1 MQSLRYNSPQG
12 GQPDHGATTRGVPL
26 YDVAIMHRKTTMR
39 STGTTLVLLLT
50 LHSAMAIDI
59 TKLWDY
65 SKPAASE
72 TRFRAA
78 MNGASDD
85 DAFILQTQ
93 IARTFGLRRQFDTAR
108 ETLAPLEPRLASAS
122 AEAQVRYHLELG
134 RSFASATHP
143 PDNPPANREA
153 ARSHF
158 IRAFTLAQAAALDYL
173 AIDALHMMPTVDT
186 EPAQQLAWN
195 ERALA
200 YLEQSTQPDAKR
212 WEASLRNNVGYARHL
227 AGDYDEALRQ
237 YQLSLAAHER
247 AGNASN
253 VRIAHWMI
261 ASTYR
266 AQKRFD
272 EAIAIQ
278 LRLEREWA
286 AAGEPDPYVFE
297 ELEHL
302 FRATH
307 DTEKAN
313 LYQAKLKAATAQ

>member
-1 MQSLRYNSPQG
+1 
-12 GQPDHGATTRGVPL
+12 
-26 YDVAIMHRKTTMR
+26 MHRKTFVRNTR
-39 STGTTLVLLLT
+39 AALVLLLT
-50 LHSAMAIDI
+50 LHNAMAIDI
-59 TKLWDY
+59 TALWDY
-65 SKPAASE
+65 SQPQTSE

-78 MNGASDD
+78 LNGASDD

-108 ETLAPLEPRLASAS
+108 QTLAALEPRLATAS

-153 ARSHF
+153 ARGHF
-158 IRAFTLAQAAALDYL
+158 LRAFALAQTAALDYL

-195 ERALA
+195 EKAIA
-200 YLEQSTQPDAKR
+200 YMERSTQPDAKR

-227 AGDYDEALRQ
+227 ADDYDEALRQ

-253 VRIAHWMI
+253 VRIAYWMI

-266 AQKRFD
+266 AQKRFED
-272 EAIAIQ
+272 AIAIQ

-302 FRATH
+302 YRATH
-307 DTEKAN
+307 DEEKAN
-313 LYQAKLKAATAQ
+313 LYQAKLKAHTPQ

>member
-1 MQSLRYNSPQG
+1 MMEGLFASWP
-12 GQPDHGATTRGVPL
+12 
-26 YDVAIMHRKTTMR
+26 IMRTVCFTFA
-39 STGTTLVLLLT
+39 LILT
-50 LHSAMAIDI
+50 LHEPMAIDI
-59 TKLWDY
+59 PALWDY
-65 SKPAASE
+65 SKPADSE

-78 MNGASDD
+78 LNGASDD

-108 ETLAPLEPRLASAS
+108 ATLAPLESRLATAS
-122 AEAQVRYHLELG
+122 PEAQVRYHLELG

-143 PDNPPANREA
+143 RDNPLANRET
-153 ARSHF
+153 ARGHF
-158 IRAFTLAQAAALDYL
+158 MRAFSVAQSAALDNL

-195 ERALA
+195 EKALA

-212 WEASLRNNVGYARHL
+212 WEASLRNNVGHARHL

-237 YQLSLAAHER
+237 YQLSLAAFDR

-302 FRATH
+302 YRATH
-307 DTEKAN
+307 DDENAN
-313 LYQAKLKAATAQ
+313 LYQARLKAHTPQ

>member
-1 MQSLRYNSPQG
+1 MPSLRYNAPQG
-12 GQPDHGATTRGVPL
+12 GRPDQGVAPHGLPL
-26 YDVAIMHRKTTMR
+26 YDVAMMHRKTTVR
-39 STGTTLVLLLT
+39 SAAAAVFLLLI
-50 LHSAMAIDI
+50 LHNAMAIDI

-72 TRFRAA
+72 TRFRVAL
-78 MNGASDD
+78 NGASDD

-93 IARTFGLRRQFDTAR
+93 IARTYGLRQQFDTAR
-108 ETLAPLEPRLASAS
+108 ETLAALEPRLATAS

-143 PDNPPANREA
+143 PDNPPANRET
-153 ARSHF
+153 ARGYF
-158 IRAFTLAQAAALDYL
+158 MRAFTLAQTAALDYL

-195 ERALA
+195 EKALA
-200 YLEQSTQPDAKR
+200 YLERSTQPDAKR
-212 WEASLRNNVGYARHL
+212 WEASLRNNVGYARQL

-237 YQLSLAAHER
+237 YRLSLAAHER

-302 FRATH
+302 YRATH
-307 DTEKAN
+307 DAEKAN

>member
-1 MQSLRYNSPQG
+1 
-12 GQPDHGATTRGVPL
+12 
-26 YDVAIMHRKTTMR
+26 MHRKTSVR
-39 STGTTLVLLLT
+39 NTTTALFLLLI
-50 LHSAMAIDI
+50 LHNAMAIDI

-65 SKPAASE
+65 SKPTVSE

-78 MNGASDD
+78 LNGASDD
-85 DAFILQTQ
+85 DAFILHTQ

-108 ETLAPLEPRLASAS
+108 ATLAALEPRLAAAS
-122 AEAQVRYHLELG
+122 AEAQVHYHLEWG
-134 RSFASATHP
+134 RSLASAAHP
-143 PDNPPANREA
+143 PDNPPESREA
-153 ARSHF
+153 ARGHF
-158 IRAFTLAQAAALDYL
+158 MRAFTLAQTAALDYL
-173 AIDALHMMPTVDT
+173 AIDALHMMPFVDT

-195 ERALA
+195 EKALA
-200 YLEQSTQPDAKR
+200 YLERSTQPDAKR

-237 YQLSLAAHER
+237 YRLSLAAHER
-247 AGNASN
+247 ADNASS

-266 AQKRFD
+266 AQKRFE

-278 LRLEREWA
+278 LRLEQEWA

-302 FRATH
+302 YRATH
-307 DTEKAN
+307 DEERAN
-313 LYQAKLKAATAQ
+313 VYQAKLKAHTAQ

>member
-1 MQSLRYNSPQG
+1 
-12 GQPDHGATTRGVPL
+12 
-26 YDVAIMHRKTTMR
+26 MR
-39 STGTTLVLLLT
+39 TVCCTLALILT
-50 LHSAMAIDI
+50 LHNAMAIDI
-59 TKLWDY
+59 AALWKY
-65 SKPAASE
+65 SKPAESE
-72 TRFRAA
+72 ARFRAA
-78 MNGASDD
+78 LNGASDD

-108 ETLAPLEPRLASAS
+108 ATLARLEPRLATVS
-122 AEAQVRYHLELG
+122 AEAQVRYYLELG
-134 RSFASATHP
+134 RTFASATHP
-143 PDNPPANREA
+143 PDNPAASRET
-153 ARSHF
+153 ARDHF
-158 IRAFTLAQAAALDYL
+158 SLAQSAALDNL

-195 ERALA
+195 EKAIA
-200 YLEQSTQPDAKR
+200 YLERSTQPDAKR

-237 YQLSLAAHER
+237 YQLSLAAHAR

-253 VRIAHWMI
+253 VRIAYWMI

-302 FRATH
+302 YRATH
-307 DTEKAN
+307 DEEKAN
-313 LYQAKLKAATAQ
+313 LYQAKLKAHTPQ

>member
-1 MQSLRYNSPQG
+1 
-12 GQPDHGATTRGVPL
+12 
-26 YDVAIMHRKTTMR
+26 MR
-39 STGTTLVLLLT
+39 TVCCTLALILT
-50 LHSAMAIDI
+50 LHNAMAIDL
-59 TKLWDY
+59 TTLWDF
-65 SKPAASE
+65 SKPEASE
-72 TRFRAA
+72 ARFRAA
-78 MNGASDD
+78 LNGASQDE
-85 DAFILQTQ
+85 AFILQTQ
-93 IARTFGLRRQFDTAR
+93 IARTLGLRKQFDSAR
-108 ETLAPLEPRLASAS
+108 ETLASLEPRLSGAS

-134 RSFASATHP
+134 RSLESATHP
-143 PDNPPANREA
+143 PYNPPANREA
-153 ARSHF
+153 ARNHF
-158 IRAFTLAQAAALDYL
+158 MQAFSLAQSAALDYL
-173 AIDALHMMPTVDT
+173 AIDALHMMPFVDT

-195 ERALA
+195 EKAIR
-200 YLEQSTQPDAKR
+200 YMEQSTQPDAKR

-227 AGDYDEALRQ
+227 AGDYGEALRQ

-247 AGNASN
+247 AGNASS

-302 FRATH
+302 YRATN
-307 DTEKAN
+307 DEEKAN
-313 LYQAKLKAATAQ
+313 LYQAKLKAHTPQ

>member
-1 MQSLRYNSPQG
+1 
-12 GQPDHGATTRGVPL
+12 
-26 YDVAIMHRKTTMR
+26 MHRKNSVR
-39 STGTTLVLLLT
+39 NTGAALVLLLA
-50 LHSAMAIDI
+50 LHNAMAIDI
-59 TKLWDY
+59 TTLWDY
-65 SKPAASE
+65 NKPAESE
-72 TRFRAA
+72 ARFRAA
-78 MNGASDD
+78 LNGASDD
-85 DAFILQTQ
+85 DAFILHTQ

-108 ETLAPLEPRLASAS
+108 ETLATLEPRLAGAS

-134 RSFASATHP
+134 RSYASATHP

-153 ARSHF
+153 ARNHF
-158 IRAFTLAQAAALDYL
+158 MQAFSLAQSAALDYL
-173 AIDALHMMPTVDT
+173 AIDALHMMPFVDN

-195 ERALA
+195 EKALR
-200 YLEQSTQPDAKR
+200 YMEQSTQPDAKR
-212 WEASLRNNVGYARHL
+212 WDASLRNNVGYARHL

-237 YQLSLAAHER
+237 YRLSLAAHER
-247 AGNASN
+247 AGNASS

-302 FRATH
+302 YRATH
-307 DTEKAN
+307 DEETAN
-313 LYQAKLKAATAQ
+313 LYQARLKAHTAQ

>member
-1 MQSLRYNSPQG
+1 
-12 GQPDHGATTRGVPL
+12 
-26 YDVAIMHRKTTMR
+26 MR
-39 STGTTLVLLLT
+39 TVCCTLALILT
-50 LHSAMAIDI
+50 LHNAMAIDL
-59 TKLWDY
+59 TTLWDY

-78 MNGASDD
+78 LNGASED

-108 ETLAPLEPRLASAS
+108 ATLARLEPRLATVS
-122 AEAQVRYHLELG
+122 AEAQVRYYLELG
-134 RSFASATHP
+134 RTFASATHP
-143 PDNPPANREA
+143 PDNPAASRET
-153 ARSHF
+153 ARDHF
-158 IRAFTLAQAAALDYL
+158 MRAFSLAQSAALDNL

-195 ERALA
+195 EKAIA
-200 YLEQSTQPDAKR
+200 YLERSTQPDAKR

-253 VRIAHWMI
+253 VRIAYWMI

-266 AQKRFD
+266 AQKRFE

-302 FRATH
+302 YRATH
-307 DTEKAN
+307 DEEKAN
-313 LYQAKLKAATAQ
+313 LYQAKLKAHTPQ

>member
-1 MQSLRYNSPQG
+1 
-12 GQPDHGATTRGVPL
+12 
-26 YDVAIMHRKTTMR
+26 MR
-39 STGTTLVLLLT
+39 TVCLTFALILT

-59 TKLWDY
+59 TTLWDY
-65 SKPAASE
+65 IKPAASE

-78 MNGASDD
+78 LNGASDD
-85 DAFILQTQ
+85 DTFILQTQ

-108 ETLAPLEPRLASAS
+108 ETLATLEPRLAGAS

-134 RSFASATHP
+134 RSYASATHP
-143 PDNPPANREA
+143 PDNPPANRET
-153 ARSHF
+153 ARGHF
-158 IRAFTLAQAAALDYL
+158 MRAFSLAQTAALDNL
-173 AIDALHMMPTVDT
+173 AIDALHMMPFIDT
-186 EPAQQLAWN
+186 EPTQQLAWN
-195 ERALA
+195 EKALA

-227 AGDYDEALRQ
+227 AGEYDEALRQ

-247 AGNASN
+247 AGNARN

-266 AQKRFD
+266 AQKRYD

-286 AAGEPDPYVFE
+286 AASEPDPYVFE

-302 FRATH
+302 YRATH
-307 DTEKAN
+307 DEEKAN
-313 LYQAKLKAATAQ
+313 LYQARLKAHTPQ

>member
-1 MQSLRYNSPQG
+1 
-12 GQPDHGATTRGVPL
+12 
-26 YDVAIMHRKTTMR
+26 MR
-39 STGTTLVLLLT
+39 TVCFTFALILT
-50 LHSAMAIDI
+50 FHNAMAIDI
-59 TKLWDY
+59 PKLWDY

-72 TRFRAA
+72 NRFREAL
-78 MNGASDD
+78 NGASPDE
-85 DAFILQTQ
+85 AFILQTQ

-108 ETLAPLEPRLASAS
+108 ATLAPLEPRLATAS
-122 AEAQVRYHLELG
+122 PEAQVRYHLELG
-134 RSFASATHP
+134 RTFASATHP
-143 PDNPPANREA
+143 RDNPLSNRET
-153 ARSHF
+153 ARGHYM
-158 IRAFTLAQAAALDYL
+158 RAFSVAQSAALDNL
-173 AIDALHMMPTVDT
+173 AIDALHMMPLVDT

-195 ERALA
+195 EKALA

-227 AGDYDEALRQ
+227 AGEYDEALRQ
-237 YQLSLAAHER
+237 YRLSLAAHER
-247 AGNASN
+247 AGNASS

-266 AQKRFD
+266 AQKRFE

-302 FRATH
+302 YRATN
-307 DTEKAN
+307 DVEKAN
-313 LYQAKLKAATAQ
+313 LYLAKLRAHTAQ

>member
-1 MQSLRYNSPQG
+1 
-12 GQPDHGATTRGVPL
+12 
-26 YDVAIMHRKTTMR
+26 MR
-39 STGTTLVLLLT
+39 TVCFTFALILT
-50 LHSAMAIDI
+50 LHNAMAID
-59 TKLWDY
+59 TPALWDY

-72 TRFRAA
+72 TLFRAA
-78 MNGASDD
+78 LNGASDD

-108 ETLAPLEPRLASAS
+108 ETLAALEPRLATAS

-143 PDNPPANREA
+143 RDNPPANRET
-153 ARSHF
+153 ARGHYM
-158 IRAFTLAQAAALDYL
+158 RAFSVAKSAALDNL
-173 AIDALHMMPTVDT
+173 AIDALHMMPFIDT
-186 EPAQQLAWN
+186 EPTQQLAWN
-195 ERALA
+195 EKALA

-227 AGDYDEALRQ
+227 AGEYEEALRQ

-247 AGNASN
+247 AGNARN

-266 AQKRFD
+266 AQKRYD

-302 FRATH
+302 YRATH
-307 DTEKAN
+307 DAEKAN
-313 LYQAKLKAATAQ
+313 LYQAKLKATTAQ